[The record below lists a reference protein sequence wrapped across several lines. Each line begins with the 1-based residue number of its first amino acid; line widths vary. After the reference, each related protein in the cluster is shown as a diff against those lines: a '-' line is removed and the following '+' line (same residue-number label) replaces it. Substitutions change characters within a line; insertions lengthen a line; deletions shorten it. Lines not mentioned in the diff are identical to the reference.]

1 MTESSE
7 RYGFQPSE
15 ETAQLRLTVRRFID
29 QWVIPRE
36 EEIIDG
42 PDGARV
48 LKEVQARAKQ
58 EGLWALG
65 LPKEIGG
72 AGLPFVDYVYINEVI
87 GRSEA
92 AMPAL
97 GTHQTQDTLM
107 LYHYGTEQQKRQ
119 WIPGLVDGS
128 IWPSVAMTE
137 PEVAGSDPTLIQT
150 DARIEDG
157 LWVING
163 HKWFATYA
171 NQAAFTTVFCITDPD
186 APRHRRA
193 SMILV
198 PTDTPGYEVV
208 RVVKTMGH
216 QGGNHCEL
224 RLTNVRVPLDSLI
237 GPRGQGFAVAQSRLG
252 PGRIYHAMRWLGQAQ
267 RAFDLMCQRALTR
280 QAHGSSLAEKQFIQG
295 FIADSVG
302 EIEACRLLTL
312 QAAYELD
319 KGHDAR
325 VAVSLVKYVGAQ
337 MLHHVVDRAIQV
349 HGALGL
355 TEDTPLERMYRE
367 ARYARIYDGPDEV
380 HRMMVAR
387 EVLKRYQKGQGWDP
401 GADQGN

>member
-1 MTESSE
+1 MTQPTEFH
-7 RYGFQPSE
+7 GFQPSD
-15 ETAQLRLTVRRFID
+15 ETALLRRRVRSFIET
-29 QWVIPRE
+29 WVIPFE
-36 EEIIDG
+36 DAMIDG
-42 PDGARV
+42 NDDGRA
-48 LKEVQARAKQ
+48 LKQVQERAQ
-58 EGLWALG
+58 EQGLWALG
-65 LPKEIGG
+65 LPREIGG
-72 AGLPFVDYVYINEVI
+72 GGLPFLDYVYVNEII

-92 AMPAL
+92 AMVAL

-107 LYHYGTEQQKRQ
+107 LYRYGTEEQKRR

-150 DARIEDG
+150 SAEIKDG
-157 LWVING
+157 QWVING

-171 NQAAFTTVFCITDPD
+171 NKAAFTTVFCITDPQ
-186 APRHRRA
+186 AVSHRRA

-198 PTDTPGYEVV
+198 PTDTVGYEIV

-224 RLTNVRVPLDSLI
+224 RLKDVRVPVDSLI
-237 GPRGQGFAVAQSRLG
+237 GPRGEGFRIAQGRLG

-267 RAFDLMCQRALTR
+267 RAFDLMCQRAITR
-280 QAHGSSLAEKQFIQG
+280 QSHGSLLADKQFVQG
-295 FIADSVG
+295 FISDSVA

-312 QAAYELD
+312 QAAHELD
-319 KGHDAR
+319 TGRDAR
-325 VAVSLVKYVGAQ
+325 IAVSLVKYVGAQ

-355 TEDTPLERMYRE
+355 TEDMPLERMYRE

-380 HRMMVAR
+380 HRMLVAR
-387 EVLKRYQKGQGWDP
+387 EVLKRYQNGQTWDP
-401 GADQGN
+401 GAES